1 MEKIIISVSSIL
13 ASSILGVFIY
23 LNFFYINISKYQYNE
38 MTCSV
43 ESPNK
48 QYMVQLH
55 TIGEEKEDDNHKND
69 IYYVYARLW
78 FKPSLNAS
86 GGQDWNDK
94 NSKIIFF
101 ERDSEGE
108 EVKWLDN
115 QTVVINGIKLD
126 ITKDEYDYRRK

>member
-1 MEKIIISVSSIL
+1 MKKIVIVSSIL
-13 ASSILGVFIY
+13 ISSILAVFIY
-23 LNFFYINISKYQYNE
+23 LNFFYIDISKYKYNE
-38 MTCSV
+38 MDYSV

-55 TIGEEKEDDNHKND
+55 TVGEEREDGNHKND
-69 IYYVYARLW
+69 IYYVYAKLW
-78 FKPSLNAS
+78 FNPSVNAS
-86 GGQDWNDK
+86 GGQNWDSK

-101 ERDSEGE
+101 DRDSKGE

-126 ITKDEYDYRRK
+126 ITKDRYDYRRK